1 MCAASSTPSSL
12 TTTTIATIMPGSP
25 WKWQPKDGAPRLSRK
40 KIAEQ
45 TLNAI
50 KHGHFDLNGVRHD
63 LATAEERSSRS
74 TKYYAPNSLLS
85 TWSQAQGPSSAAGT
99 HITISEIS
107 TLEGLRNLATSNSH
121 GKIAVLNFASAKNAG
136 GGFLGGACAQE
147 ESLARSSTLYPSLM
161 TETAQ
166 EFYRLHN
173 RKNQGHGFYTHAMIY
188 SPSVLFFRDDDGK
201 WLDPVEVDVVTSPA
215 VNAGAVRADAS
226 DKNERLEEN
235 ITNEMWERMGR
246 VLFLCEKMGAKTLVL
261 GSFGTGVFKN
271 KVSIVARHWADLLA
285 VPGARFA
292 SSFSRIEFAILGKE
306 TINEFR
312 EAFGT
317 RRKERGAIG

>member
-1 MCAASSTPSSL
+1 
-12 TTTTIATIMPGSP
+12 MPGSP
-25 WKWQPKDGAPRLSRK
+25 WKWQPKDSAPRLSRK

-50 KHGHFDLNGVRHD
+50 KHGHFDLHGAKHD
-63 LATAEERSSRS
+63 LATAEERSCRS

-85 TWSQAQGPSSAAGT
+85 TWSQTPGPSLVAKT

-121 GKIAVLNFASAKNAG
+121 GGKIAVLNFASAKNPG
-136 GGFLGGACAQE
+136 GGFLSGARAQE
-147 ESLARSSTLYPSLM
+147 ESVARSSTLYPSLM

-173 RKNQGHGFYTHAMIY
+173 QKKNQDRGFYTHAMIY
-188 SPSVLFFRDDDGK
+188 SPSVLFFRDDVGE
-201 WLDPVEVDVVTSPA
+201 WLKPVEADVVTSPA
-215 VNAGAVRADAS
+215 VNAGTVRDHAGDE
-226 DKNERLEEN
+226 DEVLEEK
-235 ITNEMWERMGR
+235 IEKEMWERMGR
-246 VLFLCEKMGAKTLVL
+246 ILFLCEKTGAKTLVL

-271 KVSIVARHWADLLA
+271 KVSLVARHWADLLA

-292 SSFSRIEFAILGKE
+292 DSFSRIEFAILGKE
-306 TINEFR
+306 TVNEFR
-312 EAFGT
+312 EVYES
-317 RRKERGAIG
+317 RIKEGGATG